1 MDDVGSSQGAIVE
14 HLGEVLRAA
23 RLSHNLTLDAI
34 QARTKLRRQFFED
47 LERDD
52 LSKWPSSPFYRESY
66 LRAYADAVGLDPRD
80 VVHRYRSEHGA
91 IDVEN
96 AAPPMSRPRR
106 LTPVTIPLI
115 LAVTF
120 AIAYVTGRLLS
131 PVPEE
136 QAVSTPPSPAARVE
150 AISGRHTDVVLP
162 AEAAAVEVG
171 DIEGELL
178 ITSTPSGAH
187 VTVNGLGRG
196 LTPVR
201 VRFLPVG
208 SYTIR
213 FVRPGHPSVTRH
225 VTISPD
231 RQQAR
236 VSAAFESP
244 RTTN

>member
-1 MDDVGSSQGAIVE
+1 VKGAIVE

-80 VVHRYRSEHGA
+80 VVHRYRREHA
-91 IDVEN
+91 PIDVEN
-96 AAPPMSRPRR
+96 AVPPASRPRR

-115 LAVTF
+115 LVVTF
-120 AIAYVTGRLLS
+120 AIAFATGRLLGPTS
-131 PVPEE
+131 EAQADTMNTPAAGVE
-136 QAVSTPPSPAARVE
+136 AVSA
-150 AISGRHTDVVLP
+150 RHTDVVLP
-162 AEAAAVEVG
+162 AEAPAVNVG

-178 ITSTPSGAH
+178 ITSTPSAAH
-187 VTVNGLGRG
+187 VTVNGIGRG
-196 LTPVR
+196 STPVR

-208 SYTIR
+208 SYTVR

-225 VTISPD
+225 VTISPE

-236 VSAAFESP
+236 VSAGFESA